1 MTVHSPK
8 MRQNLTDGTTTYS
21 DPFMICYNYH
31 RQTYASV
38 SCINKNCQLWEK
50 HSRTDLVILQNRL
63 KQDRRNGKHDQVPR
77 ELANVL
83 EKTIVDEEELRK
95 IGNSRTL

>member
-8 MRQNLTDGTTTYS
+8 MRQNLTDGTTPYS

-31 RQTYASV
+31 GQTYASGV
-38 SCINKNCQLWEK
+38 LHKQKLSAMGK
-50 HSRTDLVILQNRL
+50 HFRTDLVILQNRL
-63 KQDRRNGKHDQVPR
+63 KQGRHNGKHDQVPR

-83 EKTIVDEEELRK
+83 EKK
-95 IGNSRTL
+95 Q